1 MTSDTAREWTGDGI
15 CCGPKARPQVAS
27 AAMKAL
33 ELVRG
38 LDVRLAELRPC
49 HDEVPRDGPVA
60 RAWDVLIGSVART
73 EMRADELLVAS
84 QPFVPSK
91 NRQFVRRAPAS
102 G

>member
-1 MTSDTAREWTGDGI
+1 
-15 CCGPKARPQVAS
+15 
-27 AAMKAL
+27 MKAL